1 MQPFRAPVDDILQ
14 SLCNVAGA
22 GRLPQWDADSC
33 AALLRHFA
41 SFAEDQ
47 IAPLNAVGDAI
58 GCRLDNGRV
67 RMPPGFQ
74 AVFARLAADGWQGLS
89 LPEQQGGSG
98 VDAVTAAAVSE
109 VFSGA
114 CHALQMV
121 CNLVP
126 GAAAVLLRHGSAAQQ
141 NHWLPLLA
149 RGQALATM
157 CLTEPGAGSD
167 LAAIRCRATPD
178 GAGWRIDGEKIFVSG
193 GDQDLTETVLH
204 LVLARTGDGGVR
216 GLSLFL
222 VPAGTDRNGVTVARI
237 EAKLGLHASPTC
249 QLMFNGAR
257 AELIGTEG
265 AGLAAMFAVMNHAR
279 LDVALQGV
287 AHAARAHDLARAHA
301 TQRMQG
307 RRADGT
313 PARLAD
319 YADVR
324 RMLDEQRDLALGAR
338 AMVHVTLVE
347 LELGHRPDLVEFLTP
362 VCKVFGSEAGIRA
375 ADLGIQIL
383 GGYGYLDDFG
393 MHQIWRDARVTSIY
407 EGANG
412 IHARAHVTRGLA
424 GRGARDFPTLIAELT
439 DTASV
444 RSLLEA
450 WQQEADR
457 VRALPDPLTAAHDM
471 ISMTGKVFSQAVLA
485 RLRSLS

>member
-1 MQPFRAPVDDILQ
+1 MQPFAAPLDDILHT
-14 SLCNVAGA
+14 LRHVARA
-22 GRLPQWDADSC
+22 GRLPRWDADTC
-33 AALLRHFA
+33 EALLRHFA

-47 IAPLNAVGDAI
+47 IAPLNAVGDAH
-58 GCRLDNGRV
+58 GCRLDGGRV
-67 RMPPGFQ
+67 RMPPGFRE
-74 AVFARLAADGWQGLS
+74 VYTRLAADGWQGLS
-89 LPEQQGGSG
+89 LPEAHGGSG
-98 VDAVTAAAVSE
+98 VDKVTAAAVSE

-126 GAAAVLLRHGSAAQQ
+126 GAAAVLLRHGTPAQQ
-141 NHWLPLLA
+141 SHWLPRLA
-149 RGQALATM
+149 KGQALATM

-178 GAGWRIDGEKIFVSG
+178 GTGWRIDGEKIFISG
-193 GDQDLTETVLH
+193 GDQDLTDTVLH
-204 LVLARTGDGGVR
+204 LVLARTGDGGVK

-222 VPAGTDRNGVTVARI
+222 VPAGTDRNGVTTARI

-249 QLMFNGAR
+249 QLVFDGSR

-287 AHAARAHDLARAHA
+287 AHAARAHDVARAYAFERH
-301 TQRMQG
+301 QG
-307 RRADGT
+307 RRADGQ

-319 YADVR
+319 HADVR

-338 AMVHVTLVE
+338 GMILLTLVE
-347 LELGHRPDLVEFLTP
+347 LELGQRPDLVDFLTP

-375 ADLGIQIL
+375 ADLGIQVL
-383 GGYGYLDDFG
+383 GGYGYLDDYG
-393 MHQIWRDARVTSIY
+393 MHQIWRDARVTAIY

-412 IHARAHVTRGLA
+412 IHARAHVLRGLA
-424 GRGARDFPTLIAELT
+424 GTGAQDFPALIADLSGDST
-439 DTASV
+439 TAQHWQA
-444 RSLLEA
+444 EA
-450 WQQEADR
+450 AR
-457 VRALPDPLTAAHDM
+457 VRALPDPLEAAHDM
-471 ISMTGKVFSQAVLA
+471 MALTGQIFFNAVLT
-485 RLRSLS
+485 RLRRLS